1 MERREQKREIFMPIG
16 FRRYGE
22 GVREGKIKV
31 LKEEERKK
39 ERKEEKRG

>member
-1 MERREQKREIFMPIG
+1 MPIG

-22 GVREGKIKV
+22 GAREGKIKV

-39 ERKEEKRG
+39 RRKREVEDDSKLSDY